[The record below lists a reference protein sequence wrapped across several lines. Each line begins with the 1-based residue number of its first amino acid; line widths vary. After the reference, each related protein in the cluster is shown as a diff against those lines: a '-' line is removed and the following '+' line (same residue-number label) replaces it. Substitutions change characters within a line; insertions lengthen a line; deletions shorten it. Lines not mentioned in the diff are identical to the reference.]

1 MITGGNLSTVREF
14 YEDPLC
20 DDAGVMPLFLSE
32 NFDEFVG
39 FQNLSDENSYAKVI
53 SPRAA
58 AYFIDRKI

>member
-1 MITGGNLSTVREF
+1 
-14 YEDPLC
+14 
-20 DDAGVMPLFLSE
+20 MPLLLSE

-58 AYFIDRKI
+58 AYFIAYRQPSSKLSN

>member
-1 MITGGNLSTVREF
+1 
-14 YEDPLC
+14 
-20 DDAGVMPLFLSE
+20 MPLFLSE

-58 AYFIDRKI
+58 AYFIDRQI